1 MRLEN
6 NLKLAFCITILL
18 LSLFLPGT
26 FLFTPKKVITAIGEN
41 WLTGWRYRRYQ
52 QISSTTATDI
62 TDYQMKIV
70 AYYSQL
76 PFEFGTIDLENTIDH
91 GVIKTITFKQT
102 YSEPVV
108 VAYVATRNNDE
119 SVEVRVTEVTS
130 TSCKIFMQEPD
141 NGDHPTETVCY
152 IVMEKG
158 AWTVNGLKMEAGK
171 VETDSVHREGN
182 SYGGVTV
189 TFSQTFSS
197 TPAILHCLNT
207 YNNHDFMT
215 TVAHSESA
223 TSFKVQQEAAG
234 SGSPATTE
242 TIAWI
247 AVEAGKKGILPHHIY
262 YETGFENDGGSDGVD
277 DGTPHTITFSQTF
290 NKPPVIVVKGASG
303 AGMDGYWARSAGT
316 WSKSTHTVFAEEDQV
331 GDTERKH
338 IDEYF
343 AYWALIEYFDG
354 NVVYLNEHARMD
366 FADLRFTVADGVTP
380 LSYWIEEKA
389 DGDYAVIWVKIPQ
402 IPASGETTIYIYYGN
417 SGATS
422 ESNVDETFLEVIHN
436 SLELYYSFDEGG
448 GNTVNDK
455 SGNNYKASLFGP
467 SWVNGKFG
475 KALYFDGSDYAA
487 IHDLYYSQSGQLD
500 SFTVFAWV
508 MVPADGGD
516 WSIID
521 FDRSEYFTCCA
532 GIPQTSYQG
541 EGDYVGFHTKGE
553 NGVIDDMWSSSIIRD
568 NQWHSVTWVFDS
580 QETYDKKIYIDG
592 TLDSQK
598 DAYPTGTKV
607 GSGAVRYGFLGDGSE
622 ATSYNGGRNNRYYE
636 GYIDELYLFNRT
648 LTEQEIALLSDNYG
662 YVTEN
667 YPHSVLVRK
676 YVDPAPTYSSWS
688 EEEELG
694 LAKVKTLKTFAI
706 ENSVTLKGEITSIGA
721 AQVDMRG
728 FEWGTEPGVYTEEW
742 VETGTFDVGIFTY
755 TLNDLPTGVYYYRAK
770 AHNSYGWSYGQEEFF
785 VVAPWLSGWQYRK
798 AHKINPAPGAG
809 TDYQMRFVLHYG
821 EGTDNEEE
829 VYLNGHSKTDFSDI
843 RFTASDG
850 QSLLSY
856 WIEEKADGDYA
867 IVWVRI
873 SANLTSSPAILFVY
887 YGNLGA
893 ASASN
898 GKDTWIY
905 YEDFSSDPGI
915 TYLSGSATEYQW
927 VEWNSNG
934 WVDISVKRETPNNHL
949 LAAWDLPTPIVPT
962 NKRLVIDV
970 ESVEVL
976 NLNIYGIPLRMGFCT
991 DTDTTLRWETWWQ
1004 RVDSN
1009 DVGEN
1014 EIEFKPMCVEP
1025 NTKIER
1031 SVISSLPKHYTYVT
1045 LEDSEY
1051 TTALLYEEGVLISTQ
1066 NGDDPYTPQTVT
1078 KFGISDYHTWGAND
1092 GCQLKAKLHRIY
1104 LGKYTFPE
1112 PQHAGWNLEEE
1123 YQVGIPVL
1131 IAPQAYARFDPGA
1144 TAIFS
1149 WSFSGAQ
1156 SAYQFQ
1162 LDDNSDFSSPIT
1174 DTGKVVSAGQNTSQL
1189 LPSMVGLYYW
1199 RVRVW
1204 DENDMVSNWS
1214 EARPIIVDRIKIIAG
1229 GVVNFTIDV
1238 DVGGKIW
1245 YYAVYEYDN
1254 STFDGSCGVLYVNG
1268 FEMTWDGEKWIYAF
1282 PYSMEGN
1289 QMTFH
1294 ITGVLDNQY
1303 GLTEINNQAG
1313 DIIINWATMTIE
1325 IKK

>member
-1 MRLEN
+1 MEN
-6 NLKLAFCITILL
+6 NFKLAFCMTILL

-26 FLFTPKKVITAIGEN
+26 FLLTQKKIITAIGEN

-52 QISSTTATDI
+52 QISSTTDI

-108 VAYVATRNNDE
+108 VAYIATRNDDE

-207 YNNHDFMT
+207 YNNQDFMT

-262 YETGFENDGGSDGVD
+262 YETGFESDGGSDGVD
-277 DGTPHTITFSQTF
+277 NGTPHTITFSQTF

-303 AGMDGYWARSAGT
+303 AGTDGYWARSAGT

-331 GDTERKH
+331 GNSERGH
-338 IDEYF
+338 VDEYF
-343 AYWALIEYFDG
+343 AYWALVEYFEG

-366 FADLRFTVADGVTP
+366 FADLRFTAADGVTP
-380 LSYWIEEKA
+380 LSYWIEEKV
-389 DGDYAVIWVKIPQ
+389 DGDYAIIWVKIPQ
-402 IPASGETTIYIYYGN
+402 IPASGEVTIYIYYGN
-417 SGATS
+417 SGALS

-436 SLELYYSFDEGG
+436 SLEIYYSFDEGG
-448 GNTVNDK
+448 GTTVNDK
-455 SGNNYKASLFGP
+455 SGNNYKASLFGS

-475 KALYFDGSDYAA
+475 DALYFDGNDYVA

-508 MVPADGGD
+508 RVPADGGD

-532 GIPQTSYQG
+532 GIPQTNYQG

-553 NGVIDDMWSSSIIRD
+553 NGVVDDMWGSSIIRD

-592 TLDSQK
+592 ALDSQK

-607 GSGAVRYGFLGDGSE
+607 GSGTVRYGFLGDGSE

-636 GYIDELYLFNRT
+636 GYIDELYLFNRA

-676 YVDPAPTYSSWS
+676 YVDPAPTYGSWS
-688 EEEELG
+688 EEEEELG
-694 LAKVKTLKTFAI
+694 LPEVETLETFAI

-742 VETGTFDVGIFTY
+742 IETGTFDVGIFTH

-770 AHNSYGWSYGQEEFF
+770 AHNSYGWGYGQEKSF
-785 VVAPWLSGWQYRK
+785 VVTYWLSGWQYRK
-798 AHKINPAPGAG
+798 SHEIQGSTAGAV
-809 TDYQMRFVLHYG
+809 TDYQVRIKVHYG
-821 EGTDNEEE
+821 SEEDSGQD
-829 VYLNGHSKTDFSDI
+829 VYLNGKCRTDFGDI

-850 QSLLSY
+850 QTLLDY
-856 WIEEKADGDYA
+856 WMDEKVDGDYA
-867 IVWVRI
+867 VFWVEVPSI
-873 SANLTSSPAILFVY
+873 PASPGATTIYIY
-887 YGNLGA
+887 YGN
-893 ASASN
+893 
-898 GKDTWIY
+898 
-905 YEDFSSDPGI
+905 P
-915 TYLSGSATEYQW
+915 SATSESDGKATFDLFSDF
-927 VEWNSNG
+927 ETGMDG
-934 WVDISVKRETPNNHL
+934 WSDWSSIGRAERTSRYSYDGSYSVVFKEEIDESPGQYTGIQRNDI
-949 LAAWDLPTPIVPT
+949 DLT
-962 NKRLVIDV
+962 NKRIDFWYFCPDDTWD
-970 ESVEVL
+970 SYKVL
-976 NLNIYGIPLRMGFCT
+976 KVTAGSTEITIRGDFDGRTWYHHYLTGQTGTFLGFRQVCGNGNNEWWIY
-991 DTDTTLRWETWWQ
+991 
-1004 RVDSN
+1004 VDRIIIRKYVS
-1009 DVGEN
+1009 
-1014 EIEFKPMCVEP
+1014 PEP
-1025 NTKIER
+1025 
-1031 SVISSLPKHYTYVT
+1031 SHGVWG
-1045 LEDSEY
+1045 SE
-1051 TTALLYEEGVLISTQ
+1051 EEGVSSNRAPAPPTL
-1066 NGDDPYTPQTVT
+1066 DDPVVNA
-1078 KFGISDYHTWGAND
+1078 H
-1092 GCQLKAKLHRIY
+1092 
-1104 LGKYTFPE
+1104 
-1112 PQHAGWNLEEE
+1112 
-1123 YQVGIPVL
+1123 
-1131 IAPQAYARFDPGA
+1131 FDPSA
-1144 TAIFS
+1144 SVTFS
-1149 WSFSGAQ
+1149 WIFNDPDAEDSQ

-1162 LDDNSDFSSPIT
+1162 LDDNNDFSSPII
-1174 DTGKVVSAGQNTSQL
+1174 DTGKISSSESSTTQI
-1189 LPSMVGLYYW
+1189 LPSTIGLYYW
-1199 RVRVW
+1199 RVKTW
-1204 DENDMVSNWS
+1204 DSQDAEGGWS
-1214 EARPIIVDRIKIIAG
+1214 EARPIIVDRIKIIGG

-1238 DVGGKIW
+1238 DIGGKVW

-1254 STFDGSCGVLYVNG
+1254 STFDGSRGVLYVNG
-1268 FEMTWDGEKWIYAF
+1268 FEMTWDGEKWVYAF
-1282 PYSMEGN
+1282 PYSTEGN

-1313 DIIINWATMTIE
+1313 DIIINWAT
-1325 IKK
+1325 